1 MLLKYFTIAWPGSR
15 TKNKNSLRY
24 LSTKTTLRKEK
35 MKKNNS
41 KKLVYIFVRTPL
53 RKKNMR
59 QTNLKKLNST
69 TSVKCFTAAC
79 PKISYMDFAVLQ

>member
-1 MLLKYFTIAWPGSR
+1 
-15 TKNKNSLRY
+15 
-24 LSTKTTLRKEK
+24 
-35 MKKNNS
+35 MKKINS
-41 KKLVYIFVRTPL
+41 KKLYIFVRTPL

-59 QTNLKKLNST
+59 QTNLKRLNST